1 MTEQQSS
8 NPPNEPANTRS
19 AKTKDELEREKLE
32 IELEKLEIERKTYKT
47 RMDLETLKLE
57 SDVKDWYYRVVTAIV
72 TVAIGLSTF
81 FLGQH
86 FQAKSD
92 TAKRQLEI
100 LEDQNAK
107 FSQVLVALGNSDPS
121 QRATAA
127 DALVPYLADLGPK
140 ASANREESEAA
151 QTRAATA
158 IASLADRMITDA
170 DLGNKEHYSRA
181 LTLSGPSSLVTS
193 LKEVVR
199 VNRISSLQF
208 GRAAGAWL
216 ATRLQN
222 PELQLQTDCNS
233 LSDSDEPKLRLAQE
247 EQRKHLEELQN
258 LVLRAV
264 MPFESVYQV
273 GGTAL
278 PRFDPLPLLTT
289 PGVQSTYQLQ
299 CRYTLQALMEPQSQ
313 TRIPIPKKEKLEA
326 ENQARRNTEATV
338 LSASQN
344 VAATSLTLADLLRRM
359 RGHLQAAQ
367 LERVVIVNASLD
379 GMDLSGASLRD
390 AFFDG
395 TGLQFLCLQCDLSYA
410 DFRYFRLAKGGVLK
424 LSNVDGMKLEYDK
437 SYGIDME
444 GVNWWRAVSV
454 DPNNK
459 AKKAPMD
466 LEAQYPKAATQ
477 QMRSKLK
484 LPD

>member
-1 MTEQQSS
+1 MPERQSS
-8 NPPNEPANTRS
+8 DPPKEPANTRS
-19 AKTKDELEREKLE
+19 VKTKHELEREKLE

-47 RMDLETLKLE
+47 RMDLETRKLE
-57 SDVKDWYYRVVTAIV
+57 SDVKDWYYRVVTAIA

-107 FSQVLVALGNSDPS
+107 FSQVLIALGNSDPS

-127 DALVPYLADLGPK
+127 DALVPYLTDLGPK

-158 IASLADRMITDA
+158 IASLADRLITDA

-181 LTLSGPSSLVTS
+181 LTLSGQSSLVTS

-233 LSDSDEPKLRLAQE
+233 LSNSDEPKLRLAQE

-273 GGTAL
+273 GGTAV
-278 PRFDPLPLLTT
+278 PRFNPLPLLTT

-299 CRYTLQALMEPQSQ
+299 CRYTLQGVMEPQIHS
-313 TRIPIPKKEKLEA
+313 RDKREKVEA
-326 ENQARRNTEATV
+326 EIQASHDTEEAV
-338 LSASQN
+338 LLASQN
-344 VAATSLTLADLLRRM
+344 IAATSLTLADLLRRM
-359 RGHLQAAQ
+359 KGHLQGAQ
-367 LERVVIVNASLD
+367 LERVAIVNVSLD
-379 GMDLSGASLRD
+379 GMDLSGASLRE

-395 TGLQFLCLQCDLSYA
+395 TGIQFLCIQCDLSYA
-410 DFRYFRLAKGGVLK
+410 DFRYFRLAQGGVLK
-424 LSNVDGMKLEYDK
+424 LSNVDGMKLEYDT
-437 SYGIDME
+437 SYGINME
-444 GVNWWRAVSV
+444 GVNWWRAISV

-459 AKKAPMD
+459 TKQAPMN
-466 LEAQYPKAATQ
+466 LEGQYPKAATQ

-484 LPD
+484 LSD